1 MNTNENKNHERI
13 KRMTAL
19 ALLTAIVVVLQLV
32 GSSFHIGPIPFSLV
46 LVPIVI
52 GAIVFGP
59 AAGAFL
65 GAVFG
70 VIALSGGISGTD
82 WFTAALWNFSPF
94 WTAATCLV
102 KGALCGAVSGWV
114 YRALQKRVTL
124 GCIVSALV
132 CPVVNTGVFALSMLT
147 VMRGGLMKIAADNAW
162 GSNVLT
168 VLFVV
173 VIGVNFFVE
182 LGINA
187 VLSAAIARVVKAT
200 VKKK

>member
-1 MNTNENKNHERI
+1 MNRENHEKIR
-13 KRMTAL
+13 RLAAL

-52 GAIVFGP
+52 GAILFG
-59 AAGAFL
+59 ARAGAFL

-70 VIALSGGISGTD
+70 VIALAGGIGGTD
-82 WFTAALWNFSPF
+82 WFTATLWNFSPF

-102 KGALCGAVSGWV
+102 KGALAGAASGWV
-114 YRALQKRVTL
+114 YAALQKHVTL
-124 GCIVSALV
+124 GCITAAAV

-147 VMRGGLMKIAADNAW
+147 VLQKPLMQIAAEQAW
-162 GSNVLT
+162 AGNVLT
-168 VLFVV
+168 VLFAI

-187 VLSAAIARVVKAT
+187 VLSAAIARIVKA
-200 VKKK
+200 VSHRK

>member
-1 MNTNENKNHERI
+1 MNRENHEKIR
-13 KRMTAL
+13 RLAAL

-52 GAIVFGP
+52 GATLFG
-59 AAGAFL
+59 ARAGAFL

-70 VIALSGGISGTD
+70 VIALAGGIGGTD
-82 WFTAALWNFSPF
+82 WFTATLWNFSPF

-102 KGALCGAVSGWV
+102 KGALAGAASGWV
-114 YRALQKRVTL
+114 YAALQKHVTL
-124 GCIVSALV
+124 GCIAAAVV

-147 VMRGGLMKIAADNAW
+147 VLQKPLMQIAAEQAW
-162 GSNVLT
+162 AGNVLT
-168 VLFVV
+168 VLFAI

-187 VLSAAIARVVKAT
+187 VLSAAIARIVKA
-200 VKKK
+200 VSHRK

>member
-1 MNTNENKNHERI
+1 MKTNANKSHARI
-13 KRMTAL
+13 VRLTAM

-70 VIALSGGISGTD
+70 VIALAGGISGTD
-82 WFTAALWNFSPF
+82 WFTATLWNLSPF
-94 WTAATCLV
+94 WTAMTCLV
-102 KGALCGAVSGWV
+102 KGALAGAVSGWV
-114 YRALQKRVTL
+114 YRVLQKYVTL
-124 GCIVSALV
+124 GCIAAAVV

-147 VMRGGLMKIAADNAW
+147 VMQNDLMRIAAEQAW
-162 GSNVLT
+162 AGSVMT

-187 VLSAAIARVVKAT
+187 VLSAAISRIVKAVVK
-200 VKKK
+200 K

>member
-1 MNTNENKNHERI
+1 MKNNHEKVR
-13 KRMTAL
+13 KLTTL

-46 LVPIVI
+46 LVPIVV
-52 GAIVFGP
+52 GAILLGP
-59 AAGAFL
+59 AAGAVL

-94 WTAATCLV
+94 WTAMTCLV

-114 YRALQKRVTL
+114 YCALQRRVTL
-124 GCIVSALV
+124 ACVISALV

-147 VMRGGLMKIAADNAW
+147 VMRGGLMKIAAENAW
-162 GSNVLT
+162 GTNVLT

-187 VLSAAIARVVKAT
+187 ALSAAIARIVKA
-200 VKKK
+200 VGAKRK

>member
-1 MNTNENKNHERI
+1 MVS
-13 KRMTAL
+13 L
-19 ALLTAIVVVLQLV
+19 ALLAALVVVLQTV
-32 GSSFHIGPIPFSLV
+32 ASNIKVGPIPITLT

-65 GAVFG
+65 GAIFG

-94 WTAATCLV
+94 WTAMTCLV

-114 YRALQKRVTL
+114 YRALQKHVTL
-124 GCIVSALV
+124 GCVVSALV

-182 LGINA
+182 LGVNA
-187 VLSAAIARVVKAT
+187 VLSAAIARIVKA
-200 VKKK
+200 VAKSE

>member
-1 MNTNENKNHERI
+1 MKNNHEKVR
-13 KRMTAL
+13 KLTTL

-46 LVPIVI
+46 LVPIVV
-52 GAIVFGP
+52 GAILLGP
-59 AAGAFL
+59 AEGAVL

-94 WTAATCLV
+94 WTAMTCMV

-114 YRALQKRVTL
+114 YRALQRRVTL
-124 GCIVSALV
+124 ACVISALV

-147 VMRGGLMKIAADNAW
+147 VMRGGLMKIAAENAW
-162 GSNVLT
+162 GTNVLT

-187 VLSAAIARVVKAT
+187 ALSAAIARIVKA
-200 VKKK
+200 VGAKRK

>member
-1 MNTNENKNHERI
+1 MRTNENKNHERI

-94 WTAATCLV
+94 WTAMTCLV

-187 VLSAAIARVVKAT
+187 VLSAAIARIVKAI